1 MPIYWHEI
9 ADYLAPIALGGVGAL
24 TTFVFLLP
32 SKLGERLV
40 SQYFEER
47 VADLKHEQSKEM
59 GKVQADLDHLK
70 DRGTRSNE
78 REYQAITQTWE
89 RFVEAFRATKAAIAQ
104 FIRHF
109 DLGRMPED
117 DLKSFLDANEVP
129 ERSKTYILDAYDKNR
144 AFSNYV
150 RHKALNDA
158 GSAIE
163 TVRDTLLKQSVF
175 IPADLYQQF
184 DAVVSRLH
192 RAWVEQS
199 MEDPYQNRGDQVDSM
214 ALIRSE
220 GQSILETLRDAVR
233 ARLLR
238 TT

>member
-1 MPIYWHEI
+1 MLIHWHEI
-9 ADYLAPIALGGVGAL
+9 ADSLAPIALGGVGAL
-24 TTFVFLLP
+24 ATFVVLLP
-32 SKLGERLV
+32 SKLGKRLM
-40 SQYFEER
+40 SQYFEKR

-89 RFVEAFRATKAAIAQ
+89 RFVEAFRATKTAIVQ
-104 FIRHF
+104 FMRYP
-109 DLGRMPED
+109 DLDRMSGD
-117 DLKSFLDANEVP
+117 DVKSFLDANDVP
-129 ERSKTYILDAYDKNR
+129 ERSQPYILEASDKKR
-144 AFSNYV
+144 AFTNYV
-150 RHKALNDA
+150 RNKALNDA

-175 IPADLYQQF
+175 IPAGLYQQF
-184 DAVVSRLH
+184 DAAVSRLH
-192 RAWVEQS
+192 GAWVQQT
-199 MEDPYQNRGDQVDSM
+199 MEDAYQNRGDQVDSM
-214 ALIRSE
+214 ALIGSE
-220 GQSILETLRDAVR
+220 GQSVYETLRDAVR

>member
-9 ADYLAPIALGGVGAL
+9 ADYLAPITLGGVGAL

-163 TVRDTLLKQSVF
+163 TVRDTLFKQSVF

>member
-1 MPIYWHEI
+1 MPINWNEI
-9 ADYLAPIALGGVGAL
+9 ADYLAPIALGGAGAL
-24 TTFVFLLP
+24 TTFVVLLP

-40 SQYFEER
+40 SQYFEKR

-117 DLKSFLDANEVP
+117 DLKSFLEANEVP
-129 ERSKTYILDAYDKNR
+129 ERSRTYILDASDKNH

-175 IPADLYQQF
+175 IPADLYRQF
-184 DAVVSRLH
+184 DAAVSRLH

-220 GQSILETLRDAVR
+220 GQSMYEALRDAVR